1 MLNTLKEQYFTQ
13 TWFDDTAR
21 KVWEVLLLRIKPV
34 RVLEIGSFEGASACF
49 VIEACKWSSTLE
61 LHCVDTWLGGREHVA
76 ASIDMGEVEA
86 RFDHNIAISQLKAHA
101 NVTVHK
107 HKRRS
112 SEALI
117 ELLAEGRLNYF
128 DFIYVDGSHSASDV
142 LSDALLSFK
151 LLRKGGVLAFDD
163 YLWVDS
169 EDKDRNPLNS
179 PKLAIDSF
187 VNVYFSKV
195 KIIQAPLYQIFVQ
208 KTVEE

>member
-1 MLNTLKEQYFTQ
+1 MLNTLNEQSFTQ
-13 TWFDDTAR
+13 TWFADTAQ
-21 KVWEVLLLRIKPV
+21 KVWEVLLPRIKPV

-49 VIEACKWSSTLE
+49 VIEACNWSSILE

-76 ASIDMGEVEA
+76 ASLDMGGVEA
-86 RFDHNIAISQLKAHA
+86 RFDHNIAISQLKALT

-117 ELLAEGRLNYF
+117 ELLAEGREKYF
-128 DFIYVDGSHSASDV
+128 DFIYVDGSHLASDV
-142 LSDALLSFK
+142 LLDALLSYK

-163 YLWVDS
+163 YLWVDPA
-169 EDKDRNPLNS
+169 DNDINPLNS
-179 PKLAIDSF
+179 PKFAIDSF

-195 KIIQAPLYQIFVQ
+195 EIIKAPLYQMYVR
-208 KTVEE
+208 KTVED